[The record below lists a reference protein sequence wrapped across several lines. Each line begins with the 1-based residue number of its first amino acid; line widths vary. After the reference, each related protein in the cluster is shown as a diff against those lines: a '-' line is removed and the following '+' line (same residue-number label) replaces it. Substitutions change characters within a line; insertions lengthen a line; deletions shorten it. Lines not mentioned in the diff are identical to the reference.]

1 MSIYIKGMEMPKRCS
16 TCPLVDD
23 EFLEDYFGLCCSL
36 TGERPYGNERL
47 NSCPI
52 IELPPHGRLIDADA
66 LKKQAGEFC
75 DPMGFIPGV
84 AVEDIDDAPT
94 IIPADGGADID
105 RIEKP

>member
-1 MSIYIKGMEMPKRCS
+1 MGIYIPGMKMPKDCRE
-16 TCPLVDD
+16 CPLFGYTAEDD
-23 EFLEDYFGLCCSL
+23 FMCLIQDGEDA
-36 TGERPYGNERL
+36 
-47 NSCPI
+47 CPL

-94 IIPADGGADID
+94 IISADGG
-105 RIEKP
+105 EKV